1 MALAEEWADGAV
13 GGLGRSHLAVVEPD
27 ERFVVAPVGYRTE
40 VPVDGGGQPG
50 WGLEARPPGTCE
62 RRSAD
67 WAEPGLSHLVL
78 GQGARVDDP
87 DESVAMMFHRCS
99 FCRTAL
105 ISVGVSASRA
115 DERPVVRARRR
126 HHPVGRPPTRG
137 PAGLR
142 RGVPTQ
148 RSPSAVVP
156 HLWHMDWRSSVPV
169 LLVTQE
175 Q

>member
-13 GGLGRSHLAVVEPD
+13 GGLGQPRLAAVEPD

-78 GQGARVDDP
+78 DRGARVDDP
-87 DESVAMMFHRCS
+87 DESVAMVFHRCS

-115 DERPVVRARRR
+115 DERRWYELVEGTIQSEGPDPDALREYVDHCLRSGVPPQWCLACGIWTG
-126 HHPVGRPPTRG
+126 GRPCRCSLMQP
-137 PAGLR
+137 
-142 RGVPTQ
+142 Q
-148 RSPSAVVP
+148 
-156 HLWHMDWRSSVPV
+156 
-169 LLVTQE
+169 
-175 Q
+175 